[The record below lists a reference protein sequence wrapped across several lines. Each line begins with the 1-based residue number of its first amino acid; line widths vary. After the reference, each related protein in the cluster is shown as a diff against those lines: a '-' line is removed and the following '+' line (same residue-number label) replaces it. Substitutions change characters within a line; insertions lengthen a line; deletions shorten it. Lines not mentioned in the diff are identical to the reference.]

1 MGVCATALIITKF
14 MSTKRVICPTC
25 KGSALYDSSNVSRPF
40 CSSRCQLGDLAAWA
54 ADGYRIPG
62 LTVPSSADT
71 ANVQNDK
78 DEMFDI

>member
-1 MGVCATALIITKF
+1 MIV
-14 MSTKRVICPTC
+14 KRVICPNC
-25 KGSALYDSSNVSRPF
+25 KGVAIFDSSNENRPF

-62 LTVPSSADT
+62 VTVPISSDMASSRIDT
-71 ANVQNDK
+71 